1 MLTKKAILKSDK
13 MNEFAL
19 SKCILTVSVGQPN
32 HEGDKFF
39 ATVLAVNKQFTSCII
54 MVCDSLQRHTM
65 KISSPLDLSELH
77 KESNIL
83 GDEWIARNSLAIKQ
97 FDIPY
102 QISRWD
108 AWMNHRNYS
117 EKSLLINSLYS
128 NDPLFKK
135 SIDETAHRFSERKMD
150 ISVVDRNIS
159 FNLSK
164 EYLLEECAVMLLQ
177 ADDDYPF
184 EIYPSQRNDAM
195 DYVYQQIISYTND
208 ELMRA
213 VSIKF
218 KNLSPEFLQERELV

>member
-1 MLTKKAILKSDK
+1 
-13 MNEFAL
+13 MNEFTR

-39 ATVLAVNKQFTSCII
+39 ATVLAINKQFTSCII

-65 KISSPLDLSELH
+65 KISSQLNLNELH
-77 KESNIL
+77 KESNRL
-83 GDEWIARNSLAIKQ
+83 GDEWIVRNSLAINQ
-97 FDIPY
+97 FNIPY

-108 AWMNHRNYS
+108 AWMHHRNYP
-117 EKSLLINSLYS
+117 EKRLSINSLYA

-135 SIDETAHRFSERKMD
+135 SIDETAHKFSERKMD
-150 ISVVDRNIS
+150 ISVVDRNIA

-164 EYLLEECAVMLLQ
+164 EYLLEECAIMLLQ
-177 ADDDYPF
+177 AEDGYQF

-195 DYVYQQIISYTND
+195 DYVYQQIISYTNK

-218 KNLSPEFLQERELV
+218 KNLTPNLIQERELV